1 MVIFSGD
8 LIGSHGELLG
18 WLARLY
24 LLSWVVVKGLFD
36 SLNGTFVLCFFP
48 VDVLIENITNIKKS
62 LSLKKVMADQGLH

>member
-24 LLSWVVVKGLFD
+24 FLSWVVVKGLFD
-36 SLNGTFVLCFFP
+36 SLNGTFVFLA
-48 VDVLIENITNIKKS
+48 DVLSENVPNI
-62 LSLKKVMADQGLH
+62 